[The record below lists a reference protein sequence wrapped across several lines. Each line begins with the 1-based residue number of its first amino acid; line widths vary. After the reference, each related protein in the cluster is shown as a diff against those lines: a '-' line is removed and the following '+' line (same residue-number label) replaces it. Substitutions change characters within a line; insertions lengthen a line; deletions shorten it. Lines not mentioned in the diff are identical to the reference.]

1 MDRLARLRYAA
12 EHFPALQGLRIVP
25 FGIAFLIL
33 SAVQP
38 GLQWF
43 PTGSAPSWDLGVPL
57 LTFAA
62 AILASVGLKGYY
74 ERAFGVHRP
83 LPRGKGLW
91 GGVGA
96 FALLGA
102 VMAMGARRVEG
113 IEVLWAVPFAL
124 AFMTAPRLRWY
135 YGVAVLASALLAVL
149 PAFGVGSPWGFFG
162 QNSRFHYLMLG
173 LTFTVC
179 GLLDHRLLREL
190 FEPCE
195 RETTLVQSI

>member
-12 EHFPALQGLRIVP
+12 EHYPALQGLRIVP
-25 FGIAFLIL
+25 FGIAFLIMV
-33 SAVQP
+33 AVQP

-43 PTGSAPSWDLGVPL
+43 PTEAGRSWDLGVPL

-62 AILASVGLKGYY
+62 AILANVGLKGHY

-83 LPRGKGLW
+83 LPREKGFW
-91 GGVGA
+91 GIGA
-96 FALLGA
+96 LALLGA
-102 VMAMGARRVEG
+102 VIGMGARRVEG

-135 YGVAVLASALLAVL
+135 YGLAVCAFALLAVL
-149 PAFGVGSPWGFFG
+149 PAFGIGSLWGFFG
-162 QNSRFHYLMLG
+162 QNSRFHYLVLG

-190 FEPCE
+190 FEP
-195 RETTLVQSI
+195 REQEAPLGQSV